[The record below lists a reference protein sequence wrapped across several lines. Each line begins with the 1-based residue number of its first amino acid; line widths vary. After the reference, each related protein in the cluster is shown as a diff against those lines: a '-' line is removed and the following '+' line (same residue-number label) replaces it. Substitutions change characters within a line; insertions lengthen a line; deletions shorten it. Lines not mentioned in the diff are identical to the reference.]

1 MGFDQCTKCKEY
13 YNPCSTFE
21 YNLSNPTFN
30 NPFFPKDNES
40 MNEKEKEFLNVNYN
54 TNTEEMEGENDI
66 LKNMKKK
73 ILIKEQKKR
82 KFKDNNNL
90 NIINEKRSND
100 KFEEKDINEKIND
113 LLESMCIYGNITKK
127 EIIEEKQKNPQK
139 FISTSDA
146 LQLEKDDQN
155 LFALGLLS
163 SNLKN
168 IGIETAIEKENNND
182 ELEESTTC
190 LQFIFNGLVQKK
202 KYEFCFELEEKRSE
216 NLLNSGNE
224 FEKFKNDLIKKIN
237 KKYPIPEDKIIV
249 TFPQKGSFKVQ
260 VIFQSDEYNE
270 LDIEDLKQKFINDEE
285 FKDLKNLKEIH
296 SEIIMGGCK
305 LSKNQLDQNGNI
317 SEDWSKMEYHG
328 KRPYNPPLG
337 WIGIGLKVRNKYEN
351 DEWLRCSNSEDEW
364 LVAYH
369 VIGRS
374 LGNYQVID
382 KLENIINS
390 TFKRISGQFH
400 KDCDDINN
408 PGNKIGEG
416 VYCTPNIDLASQYC
430 ESLEINGQ
438 SYKTVLMVKVNPK
451 AIRLCNCNE
460 NYWVVN
466 GTSDEIRPYMILY
479 KVCN

>member
-1 MGFDQCTKCKEY
+1 
-13 YNPCSTFE
+13 
-21 YNLSNPTFN
+21 
-30 NPFFPKDNES
+30 
-40 MNEKEKEFLNVNYN
+40 
-54 TNTEEMEGENDI
+54 
-66 LKNMKKK
+66 
-73 ILIKEQKKR
+73 
-82 KFKDNNNL
+82 
-90 NIINEKRSND
+90 
-100 KFEEKDINEKIND
+100 
-113 LLESMCIYGNITKK
+113 
-127 EIIEEKQKNPQK
+127 
-139 FISTSDA
+139 
-146 LQLEKDDQN
+146 
-155 LFALGLLS
+155 
-163 SNLKN
+163 
-168 IGIETAIEKENNND
+168 
-182 ELEESTTC
+182 
-190 LQFIFNGLVQKK
+190 
-202 KYEFCFELEEKRSE
+202 
-216 NLLNSGNE
+216 
-224 FEKFKNDLIKKIN
+224 
-237 KKYPIPEDKIIV
+237 
-249 TFPQKGSFKVQ
+249 
-260 VIFQSDEYNE
+260 
-270 LDIEDLKQKFINDEE
+270 
-285 FKDLKNLKEIH
+285 
-296 SEIIMGGCK
+296 MGGCK
-305 LSKNQLDQNGNI
+305 LSKNQLEQNGNI
-317 SEDWSKMEYHG
+317 SEEWSKMEYHG

-460 NYWVVN
+460 DYWVVN